1 MNGEVVL
8 EIRQRSVLAEMQFL
22 SESPGASFVT
32 TQKRAPK
39 KEGTPPSGARHD
51 RSDNPDAPPEKNRSL
66 YDHYAFRFA
75 RADTTRKKRLLCWL
89 AERDLDHHVRGNR
102 RTLEG
107 KEERDAR
114 ILSEYAGLD
123 ATEAAIFEGV
133 GERHVRQL
141 RSAKGRDPALGHLVQ

>member
-1 MNGEVVL
+1 VNGEVLL
-8 EIRQRSVLAEMQFL
+8 EIRRRSVLDSLQLL

-32 TQKRAPK
+32 TLKYAPK
-39 KEGTPPSGARHD
+39 KEGTPPPGARHD

-66 YDHYAFRFA
+66 FDHYAFRFD
-75 RADTTRKKRLLCWL
+75 RADTSREKWLLCCL

-141 RSAKGRDPALGHLVQ
+141 RSAKGRDPVLGHPRV